1 MKFLVEKEVFEKLPN
16 ACFGAVMARGADN
29 GAVSGERKKLQKN
42 AG

>member
-1 MKFLVEKEVFEKLPN
+1 MKCIVKREVFEKLPI

-29 GAVSGERKKLQKN
+29 GDVSGERKKLQKN